1 MSSTTPDVV
10 PESAPA
16 SPQQAAPDAQ
26 GGVVLAPDTGHREPA
41 APLAA
46 PATAVAAVP
55 AADTGA
61 DALAAPVVATTVPVT
76 PASKRVRAPSRERT
90 IGTKVAGQPAFVL
103 HSYPYKETSLI
114 IDLFTRDFGRVALIA
129 KGAKRPHSQLRGVLQ
144 TFQPLSSSWVGKS
157 ELRTL
162 TDAEWVGGMLP
173 LEKTA
178 LLCGFYLNELLVKL
192 LARDDAHPALFDHY
206 VSTLNQLA
214 HNEPATIV
222 LRKFE
227 RALLRE
233 TGVAADLGRC
243 TSTRAPVQAGVTYV
257 VDPERGPRPERAS
270 DPWPRVAGK
279 TLLDMEREDY
289 QDAATQSQSKQLMR
303 FLVAHHLNGAPLNTR
318 QILVD
323 LSQL

>member
-1 MSSTTPDVV
+1 MSTTLDADTV
-10 PESAPA
+10 AA
-16 SPQQAAPDAQ
+16 PQQASPEAASGMARSAPQ
-26 GGVVLAPDTGHREPA
+26 PQSQPA
-41 APLAA
+41 ALDAA
-46 PATAVAAVP
+46 PAAAPEAAP
-55 AADTGA
+55 AAQ
-61 DALAAPVVATTVPVT
+61 APSA
-76 PASKRVRAPSRERT
+76 KRRPPSRERT
-90 IGTKVAGQPAFVL
+90 FGTKVAGQPAFVL

-114 IDLFTRDFGRVALIA
+114 IDLYTRDFGRVALIA

-144 TFQPLSSSWVGKS
+144 TFQPLSASWVGKS

-162 TDAEWVGGMLP
+162 TEAEWVGGMLP

-206 VSTLNQLA
+206 VATLNQLA
-214 HNEPATIV
+214 HNEPAPIV

-227 RALLRE
+227 RALLKE

-243 TSTRAPVQAGVTYV
+243 TVARAPVQPELVYV

-270 DPWPRVAGK
+270 DVWPRVAGK

-289 QDAATQSQSKQLMR
+289 QDASTQSQSKLLMR
-303 FLVAHHLNGAPLNTR
+303 FLLAHHLGGAPLNTR
-318 QILVD
+318 QILID
-323 LSQL
+323 LLQL

>member
-1 MSSTTPDVV
+1 MSTSPDATLD
-10 PESAPA
+10 APPA
-16 SPQQAAPDAQ
+16 AAPLET
-26 GGVVLAPDTGHREPA
+26 GVPA
-41 APLAA
+41 AP
-46 PATAVAAVP
+46 
-55 AADTGA
+55 
-61 DALAAPVVATTVPVT
+61 
-76 PASKRVRAPSRERT
+76 KRPRTPSRERT

-214 HNEPATIV
+214 HNEPAPIV

-227 RALLRE
+227 RALLKE
-233 TGVAADLGRC
+233 TGVAADLTRC
-243 TSTRAPVQAGVTYV
+243 VETRRAVQADVVYV
-257 VDPERGPRPERAS
+257 VDPERGPRPERAA

-279 TLLDMEREDY
+279 TLLDMECENYEDV
-289 QDAATQSQSKQLMR
+289 ATQVQSKQLMR

-318 QILVD
+318 QILID